1 MLNLGVKE
9 FSEKIA
15 EEGVRILDVRTPDEI
30 SEGYIEGA
38 QFVDFYRE
46 DFKIEID
53 SLNKEFAYAVYCRSG
68 KRSGKAIEIMQQAGF
83 HNLFNLEGGIIDW
96 TNAGMPR
103 VFNNS

>member
-9 FSEKIA
+9 FSEKIT

-38 QFVDFYRE
+38 QFVDFYHE

-53 SLNKEFAYAVYCRSG
+53 SLNKEFAYAIYCRSG
-68 KRSGKAIEIMQQAGF
+68 KRSSQAMEIMQEFGF
-83 HNLFNLEGGIIDW
+83 ENLYNLEGGIIEW
-96 TNAGMPR
+96 TNAGMP
-103 VFNNS
+103 VVSS

>member
-1 MLNLGVKE
+1 MLNLGAKE

-30 SEGYIEGA
+30 SKGYIEGA

-53 SLNKEFAYAVYCRSG
+53 SLNKEFAYAIYCRSG
-68 KRSGKAIEIMQQAGF
+68 KRSSQAMEIMQEFGF
-83 HNLFNLEGGIIDW
+83 ENLYNLEGGIIEW
-96 TNAGMPR
+96 TNAGMP
-103 VFNNS
+103 VVSS

>member
-30 SEGYIEGA
+30 SKGYIEGA

-53 SLNKEFAYAVYCRSG
+53 SLNKEFAYAIYCRSG
-68 KRSGKAIEIMQQAGF
+68 KRSSQAMEIMQEFGF
-83 HNLFNLEGGIIDW
+83 ENLYNLEGGIIEW
-96 TNAGMPR
+96 TNAGMP
-103 VFNNS
+103 VVSS